1 MLSTGPVAR
10 CSWGCLHTHH
20 QRTFLIVGVVSLPN
34 YCRCPRSA
42 LPARCRKPRAPP
54 WLPRTAAMA
63 PFRLP
68 TPTLIPSS
76 LNQQE
81 TAGLARF
88 SPAHL
93 SFLDSCPH
101 CDASGSRRPSCLE
114 PNQGPGPST
123 SHGPAWSSN
132 CLPCQSTVPPSTRQ
146 FQGSGLPPA
155 LGGPTSKVDLYL
167 QAKLAL
173 RYEEL
178 KAERILAAAKN
189 RLCISSSDQQMT
201 S

>member
-1 MLSTGPVAR
+1 MGFPLSPACLESVLSTGPVAR

-101 CDASGSRRPSCLE
+101 CDASGSRRPDV
-114 PNQGPGPST
+114 
-123 SHGPAWSSN
+123 WS
-132 CLPCQSTVPPSTRQ
+132 LTRDLV
-146 FQGSGLPPA
+146 LPPA
-155 LGGPTSKVDLYL
+155 MGRRGPVTAYPASPLFLHPLANSRGLASLQPLADRPARWTFTFKQSWLYDM
-167 QAKLAL
+167 
-173 RYEEL
+173 
-178 KAERILAAAKN
+178 KN
-189 RLCISSSDQQMT
+189 
-201 S
+201 